1 MRRISPAKINLSLN
15 VGAADQSGYHRV
27 DSVFHLLDFGDEITI
42 ELADQL
48 KLTCSIDL
56 GIDAHRNLAYRAA
69 LRMGEVFD
77 REPKVH
83 IHIEKHIPHGAGLG
97 GGSSNA
103 ATVMRI
109 LCVLWDIDTQDP
121 RVLAIAAEL
130 GADVAVFL
138 APTPASVMG
147 HYGEQLSESLPGAP
161 GTPLVLAMPS
171 AAHVPTGD
179 VYRAFDANPQPT
191 KPAEELIRLLRGPAK
206 PSTYDLASL
215 LYNNLSDASIAVCAD
230 VAELRDFLTQCS
242 GVAGALVSGSGG
254 ASFALCESV
263 EAAMLVSRMC
273 VDKGY
278 WSVATTLA

>member
-27 DSVFHLLDFGDEITI
+27 DSVFHLLEFGDEITV
-42 ELADQL
+42 ELTDKL
-48 KLTCSIDL
+48 NLTCNIDL

-77 REPKVH
+77 REPKVR

-103 ATVMRI
+103 ATVIHI
-109 LCVLWDIDTQDP
+109 LCEMWSIDTQDQ

-147 HYGEQLSESLPGAP
+147 HYGEQLSESLPGASGIP
-161 GTPLVLAMPS
+161 VVLAMPS

-191 KPAEELIRLLRGPAK
+191 KPADELISLLREPAK
-206 PSTYDLASL
+206 PSAHDVAPL
-215 LYNNLSDASIAVCAD
+215 LYNNLSDASITVCPD
-230 VAELRDFLTQCS
+230 VAEVRDFLTQCS

-254 ASFALCESV
+254 ASFALCESA
-263 EAAMLVSRMC
+263 EAATLVSRMC
-273 VDKGY
+273 ADKGH
-278 WSVATTLA
+278 WSVATALT